1 MAYGG
6 ACNQLRIAVCNCPG
20 AYCKKGNIDDTPPK
34 LTLITMYIPVESMK
48 PFFRLM
54 RSGRNFLSGFAMQTL
69 LPSKAS
75 TRVRT
80 RDTLSRQGDALVRT
94 LHVLV
99 SNSLPQKWTVQ
110 EKSFRILRL
119 KATCGGDAASSWRM
133 LQNVSKFKSLPFSEI
148 SIQPTVLQ
156 STKMENYT
164 NKLQHTHGHSS
175 EINYLQVSH
184 QLLTAAVGVHPT
196 IWPMSVWRLTVAR
209 KLQMGAFQAG

>member
-1 MAYGG
+1 MQPAANRSMQLSWCLLQKGEYWWYTTQVDLDYNVHTCRIHEAIFPAYEKWKK
-6 ACNQLRIAVCNCPG
+6 LFVWVCN
-20 AYCKKGNIDDTPPK
+20 AD
-34 LTLITMYIPVESMK
+34 
-48 PFFRLM
+48 
-54 RSGRNFLSGFAMQTL
+54 L

-80 RDTLSRQGDALVRT
+80 RDTQSRQGDALVRT

-99 SNSLPQKWTVQ
+99 SNSLPQKWRVQ

-133 LQNVSKFKSLPFSEI
+133 LQNVSKFKSLPFSET
-148 SIQPTVLQ
+148 SIQPTVLH
-156 STKMENYT
+156 STKMENCT

-175 EINYLQVSH
+175 KINYLQVSR